1 MELIPA
7 GAGALVALF
16 EERAELRFPELD
28 AEVLREAVSEV
39 DQAFKAAARL
49 EAELERA
56 REALAARQD
65 AFLAKAQRALA
76 YAKVFAEEDPA
87 LADRLAQVIL
97 PRGRKSVVA
106 RPEAVPIDAAAG
118 EMPRP
123 RKRRTAAE
131 QSETLFAE
139 PPAAALGAS

>member
-16 EERAELRFPELD
+16 EERADLKFPELD

-39 DQAFKAAARL
+39 DQAFKAAERL

-56 REALAARQD
+56 REALAVRQE

-97 PRGRKSVVA
+97 PRGRKPVVA
-106 RPEAVPIDAAAG
+106 RPEAVPIDEVAAQA
-118 EMPRP
+118 RP
-123 RKRRTAAE
+123 RRKKSAGE
-131 QSETLFAE
+131 QSEPLFSAPVASA
-139 PPAAALGAS
+139 PP